1 MAESKLRELVAVPVF
16 ASGLGLVLF
25 DTSYFVWIASELF
38 GAVLVPRLRRRG
50 ATRVKRDRGSGA
62 LIIFTVFISIILAF
76 SFGYAG
82 IGMLPDWAFYLGFFL
97 MFLGI
102 LVRQWAIAVLGR
114 FFSLTVR
121 IAEDHR
127 VVEKRP
133 YRLVRH
139 PSYTGGFF
147 TFIGLRLA
155 VQSLGALLVLLG
167 VFSISHGYRMR
178 VEEKALLS
186 ELGEDYANYMKRT
199 KRIIPYLI

>member
-1 MAESKLRELVAVPVF
+1 MVILPVF

-25 DTSYFVWIASELF
+25 DTAYFVWIASELF
-38 GAVLVPRLRRRG
+38 GAVLVPRIRRRG
-50 ATRVKRDRGSGA
+50 ATRVRRDRGSGA
-62 LIIFTVFISIILAF
+62 LIIFTVFVSIILAL
-76 SFGYAG
+76 SFGYAEV
-82 IGMLPDWAFYLGFFL
+82 GMLPDWAFYLGIFL

-121 IAEDHR
+121 VAEDHR
-127 VVEKRP
+127 VVERGP

-139 PSYTGGFF
+139 PSYTGGLI
-147 TFIGLRLA
+147 TFIGLALA

-167 VFSISHGYRMR
+167 VFSVSYGYRMR
-178 VEEKALLS
+178 VGEKALLS

-199 KRIIPYLI
+199 KRLIPHLI

>member
-1 MAESKLRELVAVPVF
+1 MRLFSLVFYRFAWKGLVLVLVALPVF

-102 LVRQWAIAVLGR
+102 LVRQW
-114 FFSLTVR
+114 
-121 IAEDHR
+121 
-127 VVEKRP
+127 
-133 YRLVRH
+133 
-139 PSYTGGFF
+139 
-147 TFIGLRLA
+147 
-155 VQSLGALLVLLG
+155 
-167 VFSISHGYRMR
+167 
-178 VEEKALLS
+178 
-186 ELGEDYANYMKRT
+186 
-199 KRIIPYLI
+199 